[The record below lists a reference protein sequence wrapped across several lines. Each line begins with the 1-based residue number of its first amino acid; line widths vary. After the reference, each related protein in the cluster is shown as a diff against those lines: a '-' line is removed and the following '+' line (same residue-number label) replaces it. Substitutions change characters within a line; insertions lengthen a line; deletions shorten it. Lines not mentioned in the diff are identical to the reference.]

1 MGGGE
6 GRRGE
11 ASLTPVFFKGQLN
24 IPRCLNSAVCKA
36 WALDGILRP
45 SPTLISFRKVC
56 FDLGLW
62 SFVSFKFNIHAIFPK
77 KSIPLCPLVFGETT
91 SAPSAVLS
99 PCCSKSIIP
108 NFARLLVFLV
118 VFIRG
123 ETQRAPQ
130 RLESVTLRDTKERE
144 TWRDFRDIWRDTEL
158 KRDVYQINKV
168 IRMHLEILE
177 DCDRWKEMTLE
188 QGEICRKKRRES
200 LRSRR
205 HPEKRKTDRKVQRQG
220 ENFIPH
226 IEVSCKPSPS

>member
-1 MGGGE
+1 M
-6 GRRGE
+6 
-11 ASLTPVFFKGQLN
+11 PFFL
-24 IPRCLNSAVCKA
+24 
-36 WALDGILRP
+36 
-45 SPTLISFRKVC
+45 
-56 FDLGLW
+56 
-62 SFVSFKFNIHAIFPK
+62 K

-99 PCCSKSIIP
+99 PCCSKSIIS

-168 IRMHLEILE
+168 MRMHLEILE
-177 DCDRWKEMTLE
+177 DCYRWKEMTLE
-188 QGEICRKKRRES
+188 HGEICRKKGGNLSDPGGTQRREKQTGKFS
-200 LRSRR
+200 VKERTLFLTLRS
-205 HPEKRKTDRKVQRQG
+205 PA
-220 ENFIPH
+220 
-226 IEVSCKPSPS
+226 SPAQAE